1 MAMKPTFHNNPVVES
16 IGGAG
21 GTAAISAVVDVVA
34 VSPGFPGT
42 TTAGASVAGVE
53 VVVSVDDGDSVDDV
67 MLNAPVMTLII
78 DAVLR
83 HLVYMNRNIAVTI
96 APPHQ
101 FASMTNN
108 LARTGSLVPPDSLP
122 HKERGSLRHILDFI
136 RTYGFL
142 CIIFFMSIAPAR
154 AQLFPV
160 DDGMFSRD
168 IQVDKYV
175 NNEII
180 DSWPWV
186 DYGLYYSAILQMAYD
201 PVLPPARWAAMK
213 MAPDRLVVTERS
225 RAGKLLRR
233 FEVTDTSYVYTYQT
247 YTDTYFRDLGAL
259 ADQIK
264 ASMDILPK
272 DKRGG
277 DLSSDFRPAPIT
289 IMVKNTDQS
298 DMRSVRGG
306 DPALPSLT
314 AMIKSGLS
322 SARPLAALEELNSAL
337 KFSGPDVIHIL
348 IGADVEGLPDEI
360 ALENGQIRV
369 RQSSSVMR
377 GYLDRHNW
385 RGVAIDQRRLYEA
398 WRSQG
403 IMTPPKEH

>member
-1 MAMKPTFHNNPVVES
+1 
-16 IGGAG
+16 
-21 GTAAISAVVDVVA
+21 
-34 VSPGFPGT
+34 
-42 TTAGASVAGVE
+42 
-53 VVVSVDDGDSVDDV
+53 
-67 MLNAPVMTLII
+67 
-78 DAVLR
+78 
-83 HLVYMNRNIAVTI
+83 
-96 APPHQ
+96 
-101 FASMTNN
+101 
-108 LARTGSLVPPDSLP
+108 
-122 HKERGSLRHILDFI
+122 
-136 RTYGFL
+136 
-142 CIIFFMSIAPAR
+142 MSITPAR

-160 DDGMFSRD
+160 DDGMLSRD

-213 MAPDRLVVTERS
+213 TAPDRLVVTERS

-247 YTDTYFRDLGAL
+247 YTDTYFRDSGAL
-259 ADQIK
+259 ADQIR
-264 ASMDILPK
+264 ASMDVLPK
-272 DKRGG
+272 DKRDA
-277 DLSSDFRPAPIT
+277 DLGTDARPAPIT
-289 IMVKNTDQS
+289 IIVKDTGQS

-314 AMIKSGLS
+314 AMIKSGLL

-337 KFSGPDVIHIL
+337 KFSGPDAIHIL
-348 IGADVEGLPDEI
+348 IGPDVEGLPDEI

-385 RGVAIDQRRLYEA
+385 RGVAMDQRRLYEV
-398 WRSQG
+398 WRAQG
-403 IMTPPKEH
+403 IMPPPKEH